1 VVGEDSRLQSSIST
15 RKSKVDDADLKTSFD
30 VLYAKEKPKGE
41 DFLSEIEAKKPL
53 FVCTIATTE
62 TGKIAGISAAGKH
75 PEFTDYTPPA
85 DAELLLLGRCKCIPG
100 VPVTPDGIPT
110 PALIT
115 MSALHLADVPVLVAS
130 GGLKV
135 KPQIPFL
142 ELGGN
147 PGRDIR
153 SGNAVDN
160 VAEVLARAKLAG
172 EQLAKTVDY
181 LVIGES
187 IPGGTTTALGVLS
200 AMGINA
206 EGKVSSSMPENPHN
220 LKHSAV
226 KEGLAAAG
234 EQFGSL
240 AKNAFRA
247 VSCVGDPMMP
257 AFAGLVIGAA
267 TEIPVLMAGGTQ
279 MTAVLAVINALN
291 PDVLCN
297 VAIGTTRWV
306 ARDATSDICGIVS
319 QIADVPI
326 LAADLD
332 FSGSR
337 FDGLKAYERGI
348 VKEGV
353 GAGGASIAA
362 MAATAGAVTKDML
375 FREIEHNYAILMG
388 AE

>member
-1 VVGEDSRLQSSIST
+1 M
-15 RKSKVDDADLKTSFD
+15 KKVFDALLVNNEFKAEAFI
-30 VLYAKEKPKGE
+30 KEIDG
-41 DFLSEIEAKKPL
+41 KKPL

-62 TGKIAGISAAGKH
+62 TAKIPEISAAGKH

-85 DAELLLLGRCKCIPG
+85 DAELLLLGKCKCING

-115 MSALHLADVPVLVAS
+115 MSALRLADIPVLVAS

-135 KPQIPFL
+135 NPQIPFL
-142 ELGGN
+142 DLGGK

-160 VAEVLARAKLAG
+160 VEEVIERATLAG
-172 EQLAKTVDY
+172 EQLAKTADY

-200 AMGINA
+200 AMGVNA
-206 EGKVSSSMPENPHN
+206 EGKVSSSMPDNPHG
-220 LKHSAV
+220 LKNETARA
-226 KEGLAAAG
+226 GLAASGAS
-234 EQFGSL
+234 FGSL
-240 AKNAFRA
+240 AKNPVKAI
-247 VSCVGDPMMP
+247 SCVGDPMMP
-257 AFAGLVIGAA
+257 AFAGLVVGAA
-267 TEIPVLMAGGTQ
+267 AQVPVLMAGGTQ
-279 MTAVLAVINALN
+279 MTAVLAVVNALN

-306 ARDATSDICGIVS
+306 ANDLSSDIKGIVA
-319 QIADVPI
+319 QISDVPV

-332 FSGSR
+332 FAQSR
-337 FDGLKAYERGI
+337 FSGLQAYEKGI

-353 GAGGASIAA
+353 GAGGVAIAA
-362 MAATAGAVTKDML
+362 MAKLGGAVTKDML
-375 FREIEHNYAILMG
+375 LREIERNYALLMG
-388 AE
+388 TK